1 MTELPRTYRQFR
13 ERNIAVIQAYEAL
26 GEACGR
32 AGPLDAKSRELL
44 KLAMAI
50 GGRMEGAVHA
60 HVRRALEVG
69 VSPAE
74 IRHAVTLAV
83 PTLGFPATAAA
94 FTWVEDIL
102 GDGSG
107 T

>member
-1 MTELPRTYRQFR
+1 MTELPRTYRQFS
-13 ERNIAVIQAYEAL
+13 EKNPAVIQAYEAL

-32 AGPLDAKSRELL
+32 AGRLDTKSRQLL

-60 HVRRALEVG
+60 HVRRALDAG
-69 VSPAE
+69 VSPPE
-74 IRHAVTLAV
+74 IRHVVALAV
-83 PTLGFPATAAA
+83 PTLGFPTAAA
-94 FTWVEDIL
+94 AFSWVEDIL
-102 GDGSG
+102 GGKSR